1 MSSNHY
7 GEQSGRHRQGM
18 LAAADLARFDRPDGQ
33 VFAPVSTALF
43 TDLYHVDAAYVCWL
57 NEHNGRST
65 FDLYTRSAPF
75 GGAFMLTAGLGPALD
90 YIRNFSYQDE
100 DLAYLK
106 RIKGYKPEFLD
117 ALGVLQFSGDIEA
130 VPEGEIVFPNEPLLR
145 VTAPFME
152 ALLLESGL
160 LRAIGVS
167 TLIATKAARLAL
179 VADGRPVSDF
189 AFRRAHDPHLAARSG
204 FIGGCRS
211 TSFLAAAKEYDMPA
225 AGTIPHAL
233 VQSFTD
239 ELTAFRAVAKSLPEY
254 SLLLDTYDVRQGT
267 ANAIIAAKEGS
278 EEHGHRLTAVRL
290 DSGDLAADSVMVR
303 RMLDEAELSEV
314 RVLASG
320 DIDEYRIERFVANG
334 APIDGFGVGG
344 NLGVGLG
351 TVESGTV
358 GGVIGAVYKLG
369 WYEGNGA
376 DPARIKLAGDKST
389 WPGRKTTWRIG
400 AYERDVIQ
408 LEDDEPPAGGRQLG
422 VPWIAGG
429 RLVAQEPTLYE
440 IRDRAAESMAA
451 LPAKLKELTVSTPY
465 RVDVSP
471 RLAALR
477 AATIEGL
484 KLNAQAPL

>member
-1 MSSNHY
+1 MTSSHY
-7 GEQSGRHRQGM
+7 GEQSGHHRRGM
-18 LAAADLARFDRPDGQ
+18 LSAADLARFDRPDGQ
-33 VFAPVSTALF
+33 MFSPRPTALF
-43 TDLYHVDAAYVCWL
+43 TDLYHVDAAYACWL

-90 YIRNFSYQDE
+90 YIRNFSYMDD
-100 DLAYLK
+100 DLAYLQ
-106 RIKGYKPEFLD
+106 RIKGYRPEFLD
-117 ALGVLQFSGDIEA
+117 FLRALQFSGDIDA
-130 VPEGEIVFPNEPLLR
+130 VPEGEIVFPNEPLMR
-145 VTAPFME
+145 VTAPFLE

-179 VADGRPVSDF
+179 AADGRPVSDF

-204 FIGGCRS
+204 FIGGCAS
-211 TSFLAAAKEYDMPA
+211 TSFVAAAKEYDMPA

-254 SLLLDTYDVRQGT
+254 SLLLDTYDVCQGT
-267 ANAIIAAKEGS
+267 ANAIIAAREASGD
-278 EEHGHRLTAVRL
+278 HGHRLTAVRL

-303 RMLDEAELSEV
+303 GMLDDAGLTGV
-314 RVLASG
+314 RVLVSG
-320 DIDEYRIERFVANG
+320 DIDEYKIERFVAAG

-351 TVESGTV
+351 TVESGTI
-358 GGVIGAVYKLG
+358 GGVIGAVYKLA
-369 WYEGNGA
+369 WYEGDSA

-389 WPGRKTTWRIG
+389 WPGRKTAWRIG
-400 AYERDVIQ
+400 AYKRDVIQ
-408 LEDDEPPAGGRQLG
+408 LEDDDPPAGGRQLG
-422 VPWIAGG
+422 APWIERG
-429 RLVAQEPTLYE
+429 RLVAQEPTLHE
-440 IRDRAAESMAA
+440 IRDRAARSLAS
-451 LPAKLKELTVSTPY
+451 LPAQLRELTPSGPY
-465 RVDVSP
+465 RVDVSD

-477 AATIEGL
+477 EATIKSL
-484 KLNAQAPL
+484 RRNSQAPR